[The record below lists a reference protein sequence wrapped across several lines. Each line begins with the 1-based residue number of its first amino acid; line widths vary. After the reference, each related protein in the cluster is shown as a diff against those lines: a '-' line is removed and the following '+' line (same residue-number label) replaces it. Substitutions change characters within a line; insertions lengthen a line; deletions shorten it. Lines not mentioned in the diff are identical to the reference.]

1 MGKNPIYNK
10 IKKDKILRNKLSQ
23 EGKRLYIENYK
34 TLLKEIRISRN
45 ISYTNVLEDWILLK
59 YS

>member
-1 MGKNPIYNK
+1 MGKNPIYSK

-34 TLLKEIRISRN
+34 TLLKEIKISRN

>member
-1 MGKNPIYNK
+1 MGKNPIYSK

-34 TLLKEIRISRN
+34 TLLKEIKISRN
-45 ISYTNVLEDWILLK
+45 ISYTNVLED
-59 YS
+59 

>member
-1 MGKNPIYNK
+1 MGKNPMYNK